1 MSAKRTVIAVVAA
14 VAAFGAVSA
23 SAATLGGLNSKS
35 LGADAN
41 VVASCDTDGVAV
53 AYTTAYDATAK
64 EYLVSGVNLTSINA
78 ACNTFAVSVSVA
90 NGTTSLSS
98 GTGTVTA
105 GAATVSLATPVSA
118 KNLNQVAVVI
128 SG

>member
-1 MSAKRTVIAVVAA
+1 MSKRTVIAVVAA

-23 SAATLGGLNSKS
+23 SAASLGGLNSKS
-35 LGADAN
+35 LGADTN

-53 AYTTAYDATAK
+53 AYTTSYDATAK
-64 EYLVSGVNLTSINA
+64 EFLVSGVNLTSINA
-78 ACNTFAVSVSVA
+78 TCNTFAVSVSVA
-90 NGTTSLSS
+90 NGTTALSS
-98 GTGTVTA
+98 GSGTVAA
-105 GAATVSLATPVSA
+105 GAASVTLASAVSA